1 RVVLVEANFRRPIQ
15 HRLLGLEGDGR
26 LADVLTG
33 RLNFD
38 EATLRVVPPV
48 PPEEHTRAEDAQHG
62 PAGTAQQG
70 EAGSLFVL
78 GGDASVPNPPALL
91 AQQGAAEL
99 LRSLAQNFDSVLI
112 DAPSPLEVSDVI
124 PLLGIVD
131 RIVVVTRVGHSREAS
146 AQRLRELL
154 EHPSCAPVAGV
165 VANFVASGELKRY
178 GFSSLN
184 GRVGRLTGR

>member
-1 RVVLVEANFRRPIQ
+1 M
-15 HRLLGLEGDGR
+15 
-26 LADVLTG
+26 LTG
-33 RLNFD
+33 RLDFD
-38 EATLRVVPPV
+38 AAAARVLPAVSPS
-48 PPEEHTRAEDAQHG
+48 EHSRADDVQHG
-62 PAGTAQQG
+62 VATAVQA

-91 AQQGAAEL
+91 AQQATAEL
-99 LRSLAQNFDSVLI
+99 LRSLAGSFDSVLI

-131 RIVVVTRVGHSREAS
+131 RIVVVARVGHSREAS

-154 EHPSCAPVAGV
+154 EHPSSAPVAGV